1 MSREA
6 DYLCTYYIA
15 MDNDPGSGME
25 FGYWSK
31 ALKLVVEVVS
41 RRDGIPC

>member
-6 DYLCTYYIA
+6 DYLCTYYYIT
-15 MDNDPGSGME
+15 MDNDPGSGLE

-31 ALKLVVEVVS
+31 ALKLVVKVES
-41 RRDGIPC
+41 KT